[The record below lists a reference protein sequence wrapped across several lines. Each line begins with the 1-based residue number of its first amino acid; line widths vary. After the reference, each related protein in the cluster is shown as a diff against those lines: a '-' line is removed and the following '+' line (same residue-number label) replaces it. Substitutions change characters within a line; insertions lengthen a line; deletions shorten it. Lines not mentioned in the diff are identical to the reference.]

1 MLKLTEVDGSKLL
14 YDIHSKTFVDDIKK
28 GIPEFDAYTG
38 EMEKKVFQYV
48 VMMYD
53 VKTPMRVECP
63 DYFQRKYMTAS
74 MVGLPKNKQGFTEA
88 SENILIGRDKE
99 VNALVVAYVF
109 QFAMP
114 EFSALVAYEA
124 ILASEM
130 QKVMKG
136 SNTKDSGKV
145 VDDATKKI
153 QELTRSVFRS
163 GDYDENTELRNALY
177 ARIEKEKT
185 RLRPEQVIRDMENN
199 GGILDDSWCP
209 YGEGEAEAVRNIK
222 ISFKGDGKV

>member
-185 RLRPEQVIRDMENN
+185 RLRPEQIIRDLTDN
-199 GGILDDSWCP
+199 GSLPSDWCP
-209 YGEGEAEAVRNIK
+209 YGESEADNVRNIK
-222 ISFKGDGKV
+222 ITFKGDGKD

>member
-1 MLKLTEVDGSKLL
+1 MIKLAEIDSSKLL
-14 YDIHSKTFVDDIKK
+14 YDIHSKTFVDDIRK
-28 GIPEFDAYTG
+28 GIPEFEAYKG
-38 EMEKKVFQYV
+38 DMDKKVFQYIV
-48 VMMYD
+48 LMYD
-53 VKTPMRVECP
+53 LKTVMRVECP

-74 MVGLPKNKQGFTEA
+74 MVGFPKTRQGFTEA

-99 VNALVVAYVF
+99 VNSLIVAYVF
-109 QFAMP
+109 QFSMP
-114 EFSALVAYEA
+114 EYSALVAYEA

-185 RLRPEQVIRDMENN
+185 RLRPEQIVRAYEETGALPND
-199 GGILDDSWCP
+199 WCP
-209 YGEGEAEAVRNIK
+209 YGEEEAESVRNIK
-222 ISFKGDGKV
+222 MSFIGDGKN

>member
-1 MLKLTEVDGSKLL
+1 MIKITEVDSSKLL
-14 YDIHSKTFVDDIKK
+14 YDIHAKTFTNDIRK
-28 GIPEFDAYTG
+28 GIPEFEAYKG
-38 EMEKKVFQYV
+38 DMDKKVFQYV
-48 VMMYD
+48 VLMYD

-74 MVGLPKNKQGFTEA
+74 MVGFPKTKQGFTEV
-88 SENILIGRDKE
+88 SENILIGKDKE

-130 QKVMKG
+130 QKVMRG

-163 GDYDENTELRNALY
+163 GEYDENTELRNALY

-185 RLRPEQVIRDMENN
+185 RLRPEQIVKDYEET
-199 GGILDDSWCP
+199 GILPSEWCP
-209 YGEGEAEAVRNIK
+209 YGEEEAEAVRNIK
-222 ISFKGDGKV
+222 ISFKGDDKN

>member
-1 MLKLTEVDGSKLL
+1 MIKLAEIDSSKLL
-14 YDIHSKTFVDDIKK
+14 YDIHSKTFVDDIRK
-28 GIPEFDAYTG
+28 GVPEFEAYKG
-38 EMEKKVFQYV
+38 DMDKKVFQYIV
-48 VMMYD
+48 LMYD
-53 VKTPMRVECP
+53 LKTVMRVECP

-74 MVGLPKNKQGFTEA
+74 MVGFPKTRQGFTEA

-99 VNALVVAYVF
+99 VNSLIVAYVF
-109 QFAMP
+109 QFSMP
-114 EFSALVAYEA
+114 EYSALVAYEA

-185 RLRPEQVIRDMENN
+185 RLRPEQIVRAYEET
-199 GGILDDSWCP
+199 GALPDDWCP
-209 YGEGEAEAVRNIK
+209 YGEEEAESVRNIK
-222 ISFKGDGKV
+222 MSFIGDGKN

>member
-1 MLKLTEVDGSKLL
+1 MIKLTEVDSSKLL
-14 YDIHSKTFVDDIKK
+14 YDIHAKTFTDDIRK
-28 GIPEFDAYTG
+28 GIPEFEAYKG
-38 EMEKKVFQYV
+38 DMDKKVFQYV
-48 VMMYD
+48 VLMYD

-74 MVGLPKNKQGFTEA
+74 MVGFPKTKQGFTEA
-88 SENILIGRDKE
+88 SENILIGKDKE

-130 QKVMKG
+130 QKVMRG

-163 GDYDENTELRNALY
+163 GEYDENTELRNALY

-185 RLRPEQVIRDMENN
+185 RLRPEQIVKDYEEMGQLPN
-199 GGILDDSWCP
+199 DWCP
-209 YGEGEAEAVRNIK
+209 YGEEEAEAVRNIK
-222 ISFKGDGKV
+222 ISFKGDDKN

>member
-1 MLKLTEVDGSKLL
+1 MIKLAEIDSSKLL
-14 YDIHSKTFVDDIKK
+14 YDIHSKTFVDDIRK
-28 GIPEFDAYTG
+28 GVPEFEAYKG
-38 EMEKKVFQYV
+38 DMDKKVFQYIV
-48 VMMYD
+48 LMYD
-53 VKTPMRVECP
+53 LKTVMRVECP

-74 MVGLPKNKQGFTEA
+74 MVGFPKTRQGFTEA

-99 VNALVVAYVF
+99 VNSLIVAYVF
-109 QFAMP
+109 QFSMP
-114 EFSALVAYEA
+114 EYSALVAYEA

-185 RLRPEQVIRDMENN
+185 RLRPEQIVRAYEETGALPND
-199 GGILDDSWCP
+199 WCP
-209 YGEGEAEAVRNIK
+209 YGEEEAESVRNIK
-222 ISFKGDGKV
+222 MSFIGDGKN